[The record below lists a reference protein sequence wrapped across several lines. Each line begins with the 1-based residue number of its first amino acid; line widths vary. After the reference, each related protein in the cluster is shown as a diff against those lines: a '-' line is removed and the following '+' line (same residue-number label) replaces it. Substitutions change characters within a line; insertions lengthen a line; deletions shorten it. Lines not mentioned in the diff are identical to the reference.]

1 MAMNVVR
8 LGKKF
13 IGVMS
18 CLCLTALLLTGCTLP
33 NPRQKDELS
42 YRTAGIMQMNKG
54 DYKAALSAFQKA
66 LDNSNGR
73 ISDIELDICYYKA
86 YCLIRVGKNEEALSV
101 YDAIIN
107 YNKNIAE
114 AYLLRGHLRAATD
127 DIEAAKKDYNK
138 ALSLNS
144 RSYPYYLAIYQNLV
158 YAGDINEAEEF
169 LRKGL
174 TIKAS
179 TAEEYCYQG
188 RFYLLLKEYD
198 AAKLVLSNAMNEGS
212 EDAKLYMAAVLRE
225 MGQGEQAY
233 GIYENYVKSHENDAE
248 ALYQIVS
255 ILTETGEYEKAI
267 GYVDTAIEVAKND
280 SSRKKLMENKIF
292 CLEKLGMYKEAITA
306 VRTYLKTYPDDQVM
320 IRELTFL
327 NSRVGSP

>member
-1 MAMNVVR
+1 MIVVR

-107 YNKNIAE
+107 YNKNVSE
-114 AYLLRGHLRAATD
+114 AYLLRGHLKAALD
-127 DIEAAKKDYNK
+127 DTEAAIKDYNK
-138 ALSLNS
+138 AVALNS

-158 YAGDINEAEEF
+158 YVGDVDEAEGF

-174 TIKAS
+174 DIKAA

-212 EDAKLYMAAVLRE
+212 EEAKLYMAAALRE

-233 GIYENYVKSHENDAE
+233 GIYENYVKSHEDDAE

-267 GYVDTAIEVAKND
+267 GYVDAAIKVAKND

-292 CLEKLGMYKEAITA
+292 CLEKLAMYKEAVNA